1 MLGDAP
7 PRGTQ
12 YCLHKIWCRM
22 ENTNDLKG
30 PQSKDIIS
38 KMKKNG
44 IIYNILMINNKL
56 NKMVNAF
63 RQLEGTDEKMINTFE
78 MKDGLKFETI
88 THFVINQIKTAVENQ
103 KKSKMI

>member
-63 RQLEGTDEKMINTFE
+63 KQLEGTDEKMINTFE
-78 MKDGLKFETI
+78 MKGKFP
-88 THFVINQIKTAVENQ
+88 IKIPHEIVMGAKTESDNPP
-103 KKSKMI
+103 